1 MLTFSQFL
9 QYVTGSA
16 PIAVA
21 VILTLC
27 VIFVNGWTDAPNAVA
42 TCVMTRCMRPRAAIL
57 MAAVCNFAGVFVMS
71 AISPKVAMTIRNMV
85 DFGSDSAAASRALC
99 AALFSIVVWAVLAWA
114 FGIPTSE
121 SHALIAGLSGAA
133 MALTGAR
140 AIVWQEW
147 VKVLYG
153 LLLSVLAGAAL
164 GYTVCR
170 TVLYLCRSRSKRAT
184 APFFTGAQIFGAAA
198 AAFMHGA
205 QDGQK
210 FMGVLLLAVF
220 LSSST
225 DVAAAE
231 LPVWLMLLCSAVMG
245 LGTSLGGKKIIK
257 SVGRDMVRLE
267 KYQGFAAD
275 TASAGCL
282 LLATLLGLPV
292 STTHVKTSAILGVG
306 AVRGRTAVNFGTVGR
321 MALTW
326 ILTFPGCGVIGFF
339 SAKLFGAFL

>member
-1 MLTFSQFL
+1 
-9 QYVTGSA
+9 
-16 PIAVA
+16 
-21 VILTLC
+21 
-27 VIFVNGWTDAPNAVA
+27 
-42 TCVMTRCMRPRAAIL
+42 
-57 MAAVCNFAGVFVMS
+57 
-71 AISPKVAMTIRNMV
+71 
-85 DFGSDSAAASRALC
+85 
-99 AALFSIVVWAVLAWA
+99 
-114 FGIPTSE
+114 
-121 SHALIAGLSGAA
+121 
-133 MALTGAR
+133 
-140 AIVWQEW
+140 
-147 VKVLYG
+147 
-153 LLLSVLAGAAL
+153 
-164 GYTVCR
+164 
-170 TVLYLCRSRSKRAT
+170 
-184 APFFTGAQIFGAAA
+184 
-198 AAFMHGA
+198 
-205 QDGQK
+205 
-210 FMGVLLLAVF
+210 MGVLLLAVF
-220 LSSST
+220 LSSGT

-339 SAKLFGAFL
+339 SAKLFGVFL